1 MRALFDINLMLALFQ
16 PDHVHHERA
25 HEWWDEHMAGGWASC
40 PLTQNGFVRILSQAR
55 YPQPVTV
62 SQALAH
68 LAEQVAE
75 TDHIFWPDDASLLDP
90 GLFASHFI
98 FGPNQITDVYLL
110 ALAVKNGGRLATFDR
125 SIRTAAVRG
134 AEPHHLVTL

>member
-1 MRALFDINLMLALFQ
+1 
-16 PDHVHHERA
+16 
-25 HEWWDEHMAGGWASC
+25 MAEGWASC
-40 PLTQNGFVRILSQAR
+40 PLTQNGFARILSQPR

-62 SQALAH
+62 ARALDH

-75 TDHIFWPDDASLLDP
+75 TDHVFWPDNVSLLDP

-98 FGPNQITDVYLL
+98 LGPNQITDVYLL

-125 SIRTAAVRG
+125 SIRTSGVRG
-134 AEPHHLVTL
+134 AEPHHLVMLQ